1 METTN
6 VVPFKKDYEGLVE
19 QGKQVVNKQENI
31 NWELGELALN
41 VVSEYGEGTLYQF
54 AEDIGV
60 NYSTLQ
66 ACVATVKAWPQ
77 KLMRISFWRTH
88 QALNAH
94 PDRYKIM
101 ADNPGISSRQAL
113 ALMREYRAS
122 LAPEP
127 SKTWPPERIAKMT
140 ERLNDGLTYKE
151 VGIELGVSPG
161 AISGK
166 WAKEVEKKSDPA
178 MRLLPPSMPD
188 DIYQQVL
195 RHAAVAKSHMHH
207 IESLSIYV
215 DQMHEDARHAI
226 ATEAKIIYDLAKAT
240 IKRLVGDPRD
250 VKSPQCGVEIK
261 IRKDV
266 E

>member
-31 NWELGELALN
+31 NWELGELAID
-41 VVSEYGEGTLYQF
+41 VVDEYGEGTLYQF
-54 AEDIGV
+54 AEDIGI
-60 NYSTLQ
+60 NYDTLK
-66 ACVATVKAWPQ
+66 ACVATVKAWP
-77 KLMRISFWRTH
+77 KVTRVTFWKTH
-88 QALNAH
+88 QHLNAH
-94 PDRYKIM
+94 PNRHKIM
-101 ADNPGISSRQAL
+101 SDNPKISSRQAL

-127 SKTWPPERIAKMT
+127 VWPPERVAKMK

-166 WAKEVEKKSDPA
+166 WAKEVEKISDPA
-178 MRLLPPSMPD
+178 LRLLPPSMPD

-215 DQMHEDARHAI
+215 DQMHEDSRHAI

-250 VKSPQCGVEIK
+250 VKPPQCGVEIK
-261 IRKDV
+261 IRKDA